1 MGDENIFC
9 SCHAKCTFFNMKSGS
24 ELEKLLKQLICLR
37 AYSKCDIRAELLQGN
52 KVPGDAHPNKMLA
65 EWL

>member
-9 SCHAKCTFFNMKSGS
+9 SCHAKCPFFNMRESS
-24 ELEKLLKQLICLR
+24 ELEKLLKKLICLR
-37 AYSKCDIRAELLQGN
+37 AYSKCDIRAELLLGN